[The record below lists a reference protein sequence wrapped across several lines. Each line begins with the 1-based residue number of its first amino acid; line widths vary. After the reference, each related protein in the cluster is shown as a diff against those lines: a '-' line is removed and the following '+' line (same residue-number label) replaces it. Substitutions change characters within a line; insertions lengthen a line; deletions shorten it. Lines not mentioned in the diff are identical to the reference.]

1 MTILQRIARE
11 PVAIA
16 GVLLGLYGVSVAF
29 DWIEFTDQQFG
40 AITTLGG
47 AIVFAIRWLT
57 TPSSEVV
64 VQQKSDETAPVAG
77 PASSLDNGTPVEVLS
92 VA

>member
-1 MTILQRIARE
+1 MNLMQRIARE

-29 DWIEFTDQQFG
+29 DWIEFTDAQFG

-47 AIVFAIRWLT
+47 ALVFAIRWIT
-57 TPSSEVV
+57 TPAAEVV
-64 VQQKSDETAPVAG
+64 VQQPPNEPAVAG
-77 PASSLDNGTPVEVLS
+77 PAADVPNGTPVHVTP

>member
-29 DWIEFTDQQFG
+29 GWIEFTDQQFG

-57 TPSSEVV
+57 TPSQEVV
-64 VQQKSDETAPVAG
+64 VQQSPSDPVPVAG
-77 PASSLDNGTPVEVLS
+77 PASPVPDGSPVTVL
-92 VA
+92 AA